1 MEKKQGTLANNNG
14 KVVETM
20 LEPLFIKNGFVIF
33 SNKEFST
40 KDPLTLPQRYV
51 VKEAPFTTIYNSAGR
66 TEFVIVDQTPPFRRI
81 RVESKYQ
88 ASTGSVDEKYP
99 YMFLNAVEQYP
110 EKEIILIVDGDGY
123 KPGARDW
130 LERKINENWLDFKGK
145 GKTIKLMKIIEF
157 INWFNHEF

>member
-1 MEKKQGTLANNNG
+1 MEKKQGTLANSNG

-20 LEPLFIKNGFVIF
+20 LLPLFTKNGFEVLSYKDYSKLTAESRPPKYVI
-33 SNKEFST
+33 KE
-40 KDPLTLPQRYV
+40 V
-51 VKEAPFTTIYNSAGR
+51 PFTTIYNAPGR
-66 TEFVIVDQTPPFRRI
+66 TEFVIVDTTQNRTIRI
-81 RVESKYQ
+81 ESKYQ
-88 ASTGSVDEKYP
+88 ATAGSVDEKYP

-123 KPGARDW
+123 KAGAREW